1 MSLRHHAEGKG
12 LTMKHLVAALA
23 LALATS
29 AALFAAPASASE
41 GCYICT
47 SASSGGCQQC
57 PYGSKDSQEARKA
70 CEKRGCKIGGT
81 KSCSTA
87 SNAKTC
93 SMPNSS
99 TMVTASR

>member
-1 MSLRHHAEGKG
+1 MTRIVVA
-12 LTMKHLVAALA
+12 AALA
-23 LALATS
+23 FTAFL
-29 AALFAAPASASE
+29 AAPSRASASE

-47 SASSGGCQQC
+47 SASAGGCQQC
-57 PYGSKDSQEARKA
+57 PYGSKDTSEARKA

-93 SMPNSS
+93 EMPVNR
-99 TMVTASR
+99 TTTTAALLCDGGAHLN